1 MFRLNVNSDFKSR
14 KDINIFIP
22 QGMIKPFLFCKIA
35 IMKSS
40 LYILSI
46 SLLIA
51 SCNSKDE
58 KCKHIEEVYVNILVD
73 LSLPDYSDLQVSGN
87 SIFIEGG
94 VEGIIIYH
102 GVGDYYK
109 VYDRNCSY
117 EPCLACSVID
127 SVNSGIA
134 YCGCCTS
141 AFLLGQD
148 GAAANS
154 PALLPLKAYYFT
166 LDGSQMRISN

>member
-1 MFRLNVNSDFKSR
+1 MFRLNVNSDFKGR
-14 KDINIFIP
+14 KDINIFIS

-35 IMKSS
+35 IMKSN

-51 SCNSKDE
+51 SCNSKDDYI
-58 KCKHIEEVYVNILVD
+58 KEVYVNILID
-73 LSLPDYSDLQVSGN
+73 LSLPEYSDLQVSGN
-87 SIFIEGG
+87 YIFIEGG

-102 GVGDYYK
+102 GVGDDYK

-117 EPCLACSVID
+117 EPSLACSVID
-127 SVNSGIA
+127 SVSSGVA

-154 PALLPLKAYYFT
+154 PALLPLKVYYFT
-166 LDGSQMRISN
+166 LGGSQMRISN

>member
-1 MFRLNVNSDFKSR
+1 MFRLNVNSDFKGR
-14 KDINIFIP
+14 KDINIFIS
-22 QGMIKPFLFCKIA
+22 QRMIKPFLFCKIA
-35 IMKSS
+35 SMKSS

-51 SCNSKDE
+51 SCNSKDDYI
-58 KCKHIEEVYVNILVD
+58 KEVYVNILID
-73 LSLPDYSDLQVSGN
+73 LSLPEYSDLQVSGN
-87 SIFIEGG
+87 SIFIDGG

-102 GVGDYYK
+102 GVGDDYK

-117 EPCLACSVID
+117 EPSLACSYID

-141 AFLLGQD
+141 AFLLAQD

-154 PALLPLKAYYFT
+154 PALLPLKKYYWT
-166 LDGSQMRISN
+166 LSGSQMRIFN

>member
-1 MFRLNVNSDFKSR
+1 MFRLNVNSDFKGR
-14 KDINIFIP
+14 KDINIFIS

-51 SCNSKDE
+51 SCNSKDDYI
-58 KCKHIEEVYVNILVD
+58 KEVYVNILID
-73 LSLPDYSDLQVSGN
+73 LSLPEYSDLQVSGN
-87 SIFIEGG
+87 SIFIDGG

-102 GVGDYYK
+102 GVGDDYK

-117 EPCLACSVID
+117 EPSLACSYID

-141 AFLLGQD
+141 AFLLAQD

-154 PALLPLKAYYFT
+154 PALLPLKKYYWT
-166 LDGSQMRISN
+166 LSGSQMRIFN

>member
-1 MFRLNVNSDFKSR
+1 MFRLNVNFNFKGR
-14 KDINIFIP
+14 KDINILTP

-40 LYILSI
+40 LYILII

-51 SCNSKDE
+51 SCNSKDNY
-58 KCKHIEEVYVNILVD
+58 IADFYVNILVD
-73 LSLPDYSDLQVSGN
+73 LNLPLYSDLQVSGN

-102 GVGDYYK
+102 GVGNDYK

-117 EPCLACSVID
+117 EPSLACSHID
-127 SVNSGIA
+127 SVNAGIA

-141 AFLLGQD
+141 AFLLAQD

-154 PALLPLKAYYFT
+154 PALLPLKKYYWT
-166 LDGSQMRISN
+166 LSGSQMRISN

>member
-1 MFRLNVNSDFKSR
+1 MLRLNINSDFKVR
-14 KDINIFIP
+14 KDINILTP

-35 IMKSS
+35 IMKLS
-40 LYILSI
+40 LYILII

-51 SCNSKDE
+51 SCNSKE
-58 KCKHIEEVYVNILVD
+58 NYIAEVYVNIIVD
-73 LSLPDYSDLQVSGN
+73 LSLPEYSDLQVSGK

-102 GVGDYYK
+102 GVGDDYK

-117 EPCLACSVID
+117 EPSLACSHID
-127 SVNSGIA
+127 SVNAGIA

-141 AFLLGQD
+141 AFLLEQD
-148 GAAANS
+148 GAVANS
-154 PALLPLKAYYFT
+154 PALLPLKKYYSR
-166 LDGSQMRISN
+166 LSGNQMRSSN

>member
-1 MFRLNVNSDFKSR
+1 MFRLNVNFDFKGC
-14 KDINIFIP
+14 KDINILTP
-22 QGMIKPFLFCKIA
+22 QGMIKPFIFCKIVL
-35 IMKSS
+35 MKLS

-51 SCNSKDE
+51 SCNPKDDYI
-58 KCKHIEEVYVNILVD
+58 KEVYVNILID
-73 LSLPDYSDLQVSGN
+73 LSLPEYSDLHVSGN
-87 SIFIEGG
+87 YIFIEGG

-102 GVGDYYK
+102 GVGDDYK

-117 EPCLACSVID
+117 EPSLACSVID
-127 SVNSGIA
+127 SVSSGVA

-154 PALLPLKAYYFT
+154 PALLPLKVYYFT
-166 LDGSQMRISN
+166 LGGSQMRISN

>member
-1 MFRLNVNSDFKSR
+1 MFRLNVNSDFKGR
-14 KDINIFIP
+14 KDINIFIS

-40 LYILSI
+40 LYILII

-51 SCNSKDE
+51 SCTSKE
-58 KCKHIEEVYVNILVD
+58 NYIAEVYVNILID
-73 LSLPDYSDLQVSGN
+73 LSLPEYSDLQVSGN
-87 SIFIEGG
+87 SIFIDGG

-102 GVGDYYK
+102 GVGDDYK

-117 EPCLACSVID
+117 EPSLACSYID

-141 AFLLGQD
+141 AFLLAQD
-148 GAAANS
+148 GASANS
-154 PALLPLKAYYFT
+154 PALLPLKKYYWT
-166 LDGSQMRISN
+166 LSGSQMRIFN

>member
-1 MFRLNVNSDFKSR
+1 MLRLNVNSDFKVR
-14 KDINIFIP
+14 KDINILTP

-35 IMKSS
+35 RMKSI

-51 SCNSKDE
+51 SCNSKDDYI
-58 KCKHIEEVYVNILVD
+58 KEVYVNILID
-73 LSLPDYSDLQVSGN
+73 LNLPEYSDLQISGN

-102 GVGDYYK
+102 GIGDDYK

-117 EPCLACSVID
+117 EPSLACSHID
-127 SVNSGIA
+127 SVNAGIA

-141 AFLLGQD
+141 AFLLAQD

-154 PALLPLKAYYFT
+154 PALLPLKKYYWT
-166 LDGSQMRISN
+166 LSGSQMRISN

>member
-1 MFRLNVNSDFKSR
+1 
-14 KDINIFIP
+14 
-22 QGMIKPFLFCKIA
+22 MIKPFLFCKIA

-51 SCNSKDE
+51 SCNSKDG
-58 KCKHIEEVYVNILVD
+58 KCNRIEEVSVNILVD
-73 LSLPDYSDLQVSGN
+73 LNLPDYSDLQVSGN
-87 SIFIEGG
+87 SIFDVPKLIKAG

-117 EPCLACSVID
+117 EPSLACSFID
-127 SVNSGIA
+127 SISSTVA
-134 YCGCCTS
+134 YCGCCSS
-141 AFLLGQD
+141 AFLIDQD
-148 GAAANS
+148 GIAANP
-154 PALLPLKAYYFT
+154 PALLPLKMYNWSLNT
-166 LDGSQMRISN
+166 SNNILKIFN

>member
-1 MFRLNVNSDFKSR
+1 MFRLNINSDFKGR
-14 KDINIFIP
+14 KDINIFIS
-22 QGMIKPFLFCKIA
+22 QGMINPFLFCKIA

-51 SCNSKDE
+51 SCNSKDDYI
-58 KCKHIEEVYVNILVD
+58 KEVYVNILLD
-73 LSLPDYSDLQVSGN
+73 LSLPEYSDLQISGN

-102 GVGDYYK
+102 GVGDDYK

-117 EPCLACSVID
+117 EPSLACSYID
-127 SVNSGIA
+127 SVSSGIA
-134 YCGCCTS
+134 YCGCCAS
-141 AFLLGQD
+141 AFLLAQD
-148 GAAANS
+148 GVAANS
-154 PALLPLKAYYFT
+154 PALLPLKKYYWT
-166 LDGSQMRISN
+166 LIGNQMRISN